1 MEREVFGRA
10 PGRFARNLT
19 LVRSPHG
26 ESPLMMLA
34 AVTTRRLIAYQS
46 HFLPH
51 VVMLGVLTVFWLT
64 DASYIRM
71 CYVIRLCTFLGT
83 FYRVVRKKT
92 LPSSVRKVP
101 FRPIGCAFWLPQS
114 VGRRKFKLCTPA
126 FLPHGRFLFNCK
138 CIDKAVGSASPF
150 GDSHFMS

>member
-1 MEREVFGRA
+1 MSQQITIAPITVSLSVVVEREVFGRA

-51 VVMLGVLTVFWLT
+51 VVMLGVLTVF
-64 DASYIRM
+64 
-71 CYVIRLCTFLGT
+71 
-83 FYRVVRKKT
+83 
-92 LPSSVRKVP
+92 
-101 FRPIGCAFWLPQS
+101 
-114 VGRRKFKLCTPA
+114 
-126 FLPHGRFLFNCK
+126 
-138 CIDKAVGSASPF
+138 
-150 GDSHFMS
+150 